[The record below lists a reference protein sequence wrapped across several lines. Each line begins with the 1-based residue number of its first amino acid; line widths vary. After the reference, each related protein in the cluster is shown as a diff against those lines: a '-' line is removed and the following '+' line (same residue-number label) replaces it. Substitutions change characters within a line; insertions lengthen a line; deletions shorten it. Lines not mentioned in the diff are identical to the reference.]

1 VITPIRWAALAAATV
16 LGTGCGDATSPHQRS
31 SALARHIDSLVIA
44 ARSNHRDSLWALY
57 LEGAESVPA
66 YGGTPTSITVTTHA
80 GTQTWQGY
88 VLTEISTPV
97 DTAYV
102 LWAYSDETFSH
113 FVAALLQHDPSF
125 FAAPSVYWVSTDS
138 LVMTG
143 GVAMNASTTSAA
155 GGCSLTSGLQN
166 YQKLPPGSCSLGTFT
181 VQLRAPFPSGLD
193 TLTLG
198 PQQVNGVLLQ

>member
-1 VITPIRWAALAAATV
+1 VITPIRWATLAAAPM
-16 LGTGCGDATSPHQRS
+16 LAMGCSDAISPPHTS
-31 SALARHIDSLVIA
+31 SALARHIDSLVVA
-44 ARSNHRDSLWALY
+44 ARSSHRDSLWAYY
-57 LEGAESVPA
+57 LEGVESVPA

-80 GTQTWQGY
+80 GTQTWQGF

-125 FAAPSVYWVSTDS
+125 FAPPSVYWVSTDS
-138 LVMTG
+138 LVVTG
-143 GVAMNASTTSAA
+143 VVAMNASTISEA
-155 GGCSLTSGLQN
+155 GGCSLTSGLEN
-166 YQKLPPGSCSLGTFT
+166 YHNLPPGSCSLGTST

-193 TLTLG
+193 TLALG
-198 PQQVNGVLLQ
+198 PQRVSGVVLQ